1 MKFDSNRA
9 WKEAS
14 EAIAANRDVLFAIA
28 GVFILIP
35 TLAFSL
41 LFPQP
46 QPAAGAD
53 PDAIMAQMQ
62 AFYLSALPWL
72 LPVAVVQGAGTMA
85 LLTLFTDRSRPTVGE
100 AIRRGFASILPYLLA
115 QLLLGIG
122 VGVIGGVLLAVA
134 ALTGVNALVAVVLI
148 AIGIGAIYAAVK
160 TSLSSAVIA
169 VEGERNPVSALR
181 RSWQLT
187 RGNSGRIAVFYLLVA
202 IAFVVVMM
210 VVMALVGMLLALLL
224 DGETATAV
232 STVFSSFISTAMTVY
247 FVGIIAAVH
256 RQLAGPA
263 ADHVASTFE

>member
-14 EAIAANRDVLFAIA
+14 EAIAANRDVLSAIA

-46 QPAAGAD
+46 QPPAGAD

-62 AFYLSALPWL
+62 AFYVSALPWL
-72 LPVAVVQGAGTMA
+72 IPVAIVQGAGTMA

-100 AIRRGFASILPYLLA
+100 AIRRGFASIIPYLLA

-122 VGVIGGVLLAVA
+122 IGIIGGALLALA

-148 AIGIGAIYAAVK
+148 AIGLGAIYTAVK

-187 RGNSGRIAVFYLLVA
+187 RGNSGRIAMFYLLVA
-202 IAFVVVMM
+202 VAFIVVMM
-210 VVMALVGMLLALLL
+210 VVMALIGMLLALLL

-232 STVFSSFISTAMTVY
+232 ATVFSSFLSTAMTVN
-247 FVGIIAAVH
+247 FVGIIAAIH
-256 RQLAGPA
+256 RQLAGPSA
-263 ADHVASTFE
+263 QQVMSTFE

>member
-14 EAIAANRDVLFAIA
+14 EAIAANRDVLSAIA

-46 QPAAGAD
+46 QPPAGAD

-72 LPVAVVQGAGTMA
+72 LPMGIVQGAGTLA

-100 AIRRGFASILPYLLA
+100 AIRRGFASILPYILA

-122 VGVIGGVLLAVA
+122 VGLVGGLVIALAAV
-134 ALTGVNALVAVVLI
+134 TGVDALVAVALI
-148 AIGIGAIYAAVK
+148 AVGIAAIYVAVK

-187 RGNSGRIAVFYLLVA
+187 RGNSGRIALFYLLVA
-202 IAFVVVMM
+202 IAFIVIMM
-210 VVMALVGMLLALLL
+210 VVMALVGMLVALLL
-224 DGETATAV
+224 DGSTATAV
-232 STVFSSFISTAMTVY
+232 ATVVSSFLSTAMTVY

-256 RQLAGPA
+256 RQLAGPSA
-263 ADHVASTFE
+263 ERILSTFE